1 LDRLIHLVLLVLRV
15 VATLKARAWRCF
27 LPGGELTFS
36 VSVKFLRQEPL
47 ARDAAPVGAAV
58 QTTTI

>member
-1 LDRLIHLVLLVLRV
+1 LDRLNHLVLLVLRA
-15 VATLKARAWRCF
+15 VATFKARAWRRF

-47 ARDAAPVGAAV
+47 ARDAEPVGSAV
-58 QTTTI
+58 QITTI